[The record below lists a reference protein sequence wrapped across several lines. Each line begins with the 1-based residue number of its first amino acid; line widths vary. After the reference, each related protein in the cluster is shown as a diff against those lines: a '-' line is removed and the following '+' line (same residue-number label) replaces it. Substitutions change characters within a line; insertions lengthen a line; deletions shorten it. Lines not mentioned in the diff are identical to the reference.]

1 MLKKDSATHF
11 ALLRMLNL
19 LRPHWRRLALAV
31 TCMLVV
37 SGATGLTAY
46 LIKPA
51 MDEIFIK
58 KDVFMLSLLPA
69 VFLAVSLVKALSDWG
84 STYFLQSVGLRVV
97 AGLRQELFDHIHG
110 LSLSFFDKAS
120 TGTLMSRI
128 TNDIKEIQVA
138 VNQAV
143 SGLVR
148 DTVTI
153 VGLIFVV
160 FYQNWKLASI
170 AVAVLPLAFFPLVHF
185 GKKLRKLARRGQ
197 EKTAHLS
204 VVLHESFTGVRIVKA
219 FGMED
224 HEKKRFARQ
233 NISVLENQLKAL
245 RIDALSSPLMEF
257 IGAIGISL
265 IIAYGGY
272 HVVRGVSTPG
282 TFFSFLGALIM
293 LYKPVKSLN
302 KLNST
307 LQKGIASILRVQE
320 VLSQKSD
327 IVDRP
332 GAIELTRVQ
341 GAVEFRRVSFAYD
354 TVPVLRDISFKV
366 NPGEVVA
373 LVGSSGG
380 GKTTLVHLIPRF
392 YDVSQG
398 AVLIDG
404 IDVRDVTVRSLRR
417 HIAMVT
423 QHSFLFNDTVR
434 NNIAYG
440 DPSKTEED
448 LIAAAKAA
456 YAYDFICRLPH
467 GFDTV
472 VGEQGVMLSG
482 GQRQR
487 ICIARALLK
496 DAPILILDEATS
508 ALDSEAELEVQRA
521 LENLMQGRTTFIIA
535 HRLSTVKI
543 AHRIF
548 VLSHGR
554 IIEEG
559 SHHSLMERH
568 GEYRRLYDIQFQ
580 QAD

>member
-1 MLKKDSATHF
+1 M
-11 ALLRMLNL
+11 ALRHMVSL
-19 LRPHWRRLALAV
+19 LRPHWRRLALAAF
-31 TCMLVV
+31 CMLLV
-37 SGATGLTAY
+37 SGSTGVTAY

-51 MDEIFIK
+51 MDEIFIN
-58 KDVFMLSLLPA
+58 KDRFMLSLLPA
-69 VFLAVSLVKALSDWG
+69 VFLLVSLVKAISDWG

-97 AGLRQELFDHIHG
+97 AGLRQELFEHIQG

-128 TNDIKEIQVA
+128 TNDIKEIQVT
-138 VNQAV
+138 VHQAV
-143 SGLVR
+143 SGLIR

-153 VGLIFVV
+153 IGLIFVV

-185 GKKLRKLARRGQ
+185 GKKLRRLARRGQ

-204 VVLHESFTGVRIVKA
+204 VVLHESFTGVRTVKA

-224 HEKKRFARQ
+224 HEKERFARQ
-233 NISVLENQLKAL
+233 NRSVLQNQLKTL

-257 IGAIGISL
+257 IGAIAISI
-265 IIAYGGY
+265 IIAYGGFQ
-272 HVVRGVSTPG
+272 VIGGTSTPG

-307 LQKGIASILRVQE
+307 LQKGIASIVRVQE

-332 GAIELTRVQ
+332 GAVELARVR
-341 GAVEFRRVSFAYD
+341 GAVEFRHVSFAYD
-354 TVPVLRDISFKV
+354 SVPVLHDICLKV

-392 YDVSQG
+392 YDVTHG
-398 AVLIDG
+398 AILIDG

-440 DPSKTEED
+440 DPSKSEED
-448 LIAAAKAA
+448 LLAAAKAA
-456 YAYDFICRLPH
+456 YAYDFICQLPH

-508 ALDSEAELEVQRA
+508 ALDSEAELEVQKA
-521 LENLMQGRTTFIIA
+521 LENLMQGRTTFVIA

-543 AHRIF
+543 AHRIL
-548 VLSHGR
+548 VLRHGR

>member
-1 MLKKDSATHF
+1 MLKEKSPARA
-11 ALLRMLNL
+11 ALHHMAGL
-19 LRPHWRRLALAV
+19 LRPHWKRLGLAV
-31 TCMLVV
+31 LCMLVV
-37 SGATGLTAY
+37 SGSTGLTAY

-51 MDEIFIK
+51 MDDIFIK
-58 KDVFMLSLLPA
+58 KDVVMLALLPGL
-69 VFLAVSLVKALSDWG
+69 FLLVSLIKALSDWG

-128 TNDIKEIQVA
+128 TNDIKEIQVS
-138 VNQAV
+138 VNNAV
-143 SGLVR
+143 SGLVK

-160 FYQNWKLASI
+160 FYQNWKLAAI
-170 AVAVLPLAFFPLVHF
+170 AVGVLPLAFFPLVHF
-185 GKKLRKLARRGQ
+185 GQKLRRLARRGQ
-197 EKTAHLS
+197 EKVAHLS
-204 VVLHESFTGVRIVKA
+204 VVLHESFTGVRIVQA
-219 FGMED
+219 FGMEE
-224 HEKKRFARQ
+224 HEKRRFARQ
-233 NISVLENQLKAL
+233 NAAVLDNQLQAL

-257 IGAIGISL
+257 IGAIGISA

-272 HVVRGVSTPG
+272 QVVRGVSTPG

-307 LQKGIASILRVQE
+307 LQKGIASVLRVQE
-320 VLSQKSD
+320 VLTQKSD
-327 IVDRP
+327 IVERP
-332 GAIELTRVQ
+332 GALELTRVR
-341 GAVEFRRVSFAYD
+341 GAVEFRNVSFAYD
-354 TVPVLRDISFKV
+354 TTPVLRDISIKV

-380 GKTTLVHLIPRF
+380 GKTSLVHLIPRF
-392 YDVSQG
+392 YDVTHG
-398 AVLIDG
+398 AILIDG
-404 IDVRDVTVRSLRR
+404 VDIRDVTVRSLRR

-423 QHSFLFNDTVR
+423 QHSFLFNDTIR

-448 LIAAAKAA
+448 ILAAARAA

-467 GFDTV
+467 GLDTV

-508 ALDSEAELEVQRA
+508 ALDSEAEQEVQRA
-521 LENLMQGRTTFIIA
+521 LENLMQGRTTFVIA

-543 AHRIF
+543 AHRIL
-548 VLSHGR
+548 VISHGR
-554 IIEEG
+554 IVEEG
-559 SHHSLMERH
+559 SHHSLMERG
-568 GEYRRLYDIQFQ
+568 GEYRRLYDIQFH
-580 QAD
+580 QA

>member
-1 MLKKDSATHF
+1 MLKQESPARI
-11 ALLRMLNL
+11 ALHRMVGL

-31 TCMLVV
+31 LCMLLV
-37 SGATGLTAY
+37 SGSTGLTAY

-58 KDVFMLSLLPA
+58 KDVMMLALLPGL
-69 VFLAVSLVKALSDWG
+69 FLLVSLIKALSDWG

-138 VNQAV
+138 VNNAV
-143 SGLVR
+143 SGLVK

-185 GKKLRKLARRGQ
+185 GQKLRKLARRGQ
-197 EKTAHLS
+197 EKVAHLS
-204 VVLHESFTGVRIVKA
+204 VVLHESFTGVRIVQA
-219 FGMED
+219 FGMEE
-224 HEKKRFARQ
+224 HEKRRFARH
-233 NISVLENQLKAL
+233 NTAVLENQLKAL

-257 IGAIGISL
+257 IGAIGISA

-272 HVVRGVSTPG
+272 QVVRGTSTPG

-293 LYKPVKSLN
+293 LYKPIKSLN

-307 LQKGIASILRVQE
+307 LQKGIASVLRVQE
-320 VLSQKSD
+320 VLNQKSD
-327 IVDRP
+327 IVERP
-332 GAIELTRVQ
+332 GALELTRVA
-341 GAVEFRRVSFAYD
+341 GAVEFRNVSFAYD
-354 TVPVLRDISFKV
+354 TTPVLRDISLKV

-392 YDVSQG
+392 YDVTQG
-398 AVLIDG
+398 AILIDG
-404 IDVRDVTVRSLRR
+404 VDVRDVTVRSLRR

-440 DPSKTEED
+440 DPSKTED
-448 LIAAAKAA
+448 DILAAAKAA

-467 GFDTV
+467 GLDTV

-508 ALDSEAELEVQRA
+508 ALDSEAEQEVQKA
-521 LENLMQGRTTFIIA
+521 LENLMQGRTTFVIA

-543 AHRIF
+543 AHRIL
-548 VLSHGR
+548 VISQGR

-559 SHHSLMERH
+559 SHHSLMERR
-568 GEYRRLYDIQFQ
+568 GEYRRLYDIQFH
-580 QAD
+580 QA